1 MAEIR
6 EAFKMPFFQK
16 KKNDNYQT
24 PIEYLRVID
33 EHISSGQLI
42 NDPFYCQHAEGGGL
56 VKRNWCKL
64 GRHIIHNDAD
74 FFTEQE
80 FDKTDC
86 IVSNPPFSLIFQI
99 LEKLFELDTPF
110 ALLVP
115 LQKIAQ
121 LKIQS
126 ILYDKHIQVIVCDTY
141 TGFHLPDGSPT
152 RCPSQYFC
160 WLTYKFN
167 LESDFIY
174 STANSPDR
182 TYAKNL
188 KEFLKRKKN

>member
-6 EAFKMPFFQK
+6 EHFKLPFFQK
-16 KKNDNYQT
+16 KKNDDYQT

-64 GRHIIHNDAD
+64 GRHIIHNESD
-74 FFTEQE
+74 FFTET

-99 LEKLFELDTPF
+99 LEKLFEIDTPF
-110 ALLVP
+110 ALLLP
-115 LQKIAQ
+115 YCMTNTYKSSCAI
-121 LKIQS
+121 
-126 ILYDKHIQVIVCDTY
+126 HIQVFIC
-141 TGFHLPDGSPT
+141 
-152 RCPSQYFC
+152 
-160 WLTYKFN
+160 LTEN
-167 LESDFIY
+167 PLVVLHNIS
-174 STANSPDR
+174 AG
-182 TYAKNL
+182 
-188 KEFLKRKKN
+188 

>member
-42 NDPFYCQHAEGGGL
+42 NDPFYCQHKEGGGL

-64 GRHIIHNDAD
+64 GRHIIHNDCD

-110 ALLVP
+110 ALLLP

-121 LKIQS
+121 IKIQS
-126 ILYDKHIQVIVCDTY
+126 RQGICQK
-141 TGFHLPDGSPT
+141 
-152 RCPSQYFC
+152 
-160 WLTYKFN
+160 
-167 LESDFIY
+167 
-174 STANSPDR
+174 
-182 TYAKNL
+182 
-188 KEFLKRKKN
+188 LKRIFEKKKKLIYGNCNFLCVIWITN